1 MCCVGEEFL
10 GYVIE
15 EVETKEDESRVVT
28 VVFSG
33 KSLKLE
39 RVVVGIEL
47 GLEGLEADAAERA
60 EKKAAEIFKRC
71 W

>member
-1 MCCVGEEFL
+1 M
-10 GYVIE
+10 
-15 EVETKEDESRVVT
+15 
-28 VVFSG
+28 VFSG

-47 GLEGLEADAAERA
+47 DLEGLEADVAERA

-71 W
+71 L